1 MGRRREGGLDVPV
14 ARSVRVAVEQR
25 VLRQRQA
32 RVDVDEAVD
41 AGDARIGGE
50 PARVVVQGGQVGR
63 AGRGAIGPDGEDDR
77 RELALAELAP

>member
-1 MGRRREGGLDVPV
+1 MGRRGEGGLDVPV
-14 ARSVRVAVEQR
+14 ARPVRVAVEQR

-41 AGDARIGGE
+41 AGHARIGGE
-50 PARVVVQGGQVGR
+50 AARVVVQGGQVGR
-63 AGRGAIGPDGEDDR
+63 GRRGAVGPHREDDR